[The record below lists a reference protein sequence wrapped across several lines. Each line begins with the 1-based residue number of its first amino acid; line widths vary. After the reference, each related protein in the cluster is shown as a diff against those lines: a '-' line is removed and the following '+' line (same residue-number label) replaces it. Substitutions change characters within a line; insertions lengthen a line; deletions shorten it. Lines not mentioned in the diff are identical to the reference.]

1 MHDCC
6 SPGAAKASESLE
18 FDGII
23 CQLLTYSPQHNNS
36 ESEAAMN
43 AVLDPDHDP
52 RQNAD
57 DNEPTAADP
66 YSSSQAPRRS
76 LSRTNRMDRT
86 GVVLLALVAV
96 IVTCGPLLCMT
107 LAPDGEEPR
116 SCQTTRSLAIVGVA
130 VPTGLVTLTAVGGCS
145 NSLGAERLAG
155 SGWGTLG
162 DRSTTT
168 ASGIGVGVGVGVGAD
183 GVLIESRTPQG
194 ANSSC
199 PICLGSLS
207 SSDTNIDGRER
218 NYQRFTTTN
227 FAMLWIFICK
237 EK

>member
-96 IVTCGPLLCMT
+96 IVTCGPLSCVIFAKIRRHRKSHPGLRQ
-107 LAPDGEEPR
+107 LANAR
-116 SCQTTRSLAIVGVA
+116 NQ
-130 VPTGLVTLTAVGGCS
+130 LTAVGGCS

-168 ASGIGVGVGVGVGAD
+168 ASDIGVGVGVGVGAD
-183 GVLIESRTPQG
+183 GVLVESRTPQE

-199 PICLGSLS
+199 PICLGHGQAE
-207 SSDTNIDGRER
+207 DWMAGNIYSTLLGG
-218 NYQRFTTTN
+218 
-227 FAMLWIFICK
+227 WK
-237 EK
+237 KV